1 MAGYIVKR
9 LLQVIPVFFGTTF
22 LIFVVVYALPGD
34 PIAALGG
41 GKQHLSPSVYNELR
55 QRYNLDDPLLV
66 QYGKYMLNLFQGNFG
81 TDFQGHEVS
90 AIIAR
95 NWPTSIILG
104 VTAWAMQVVVGIP
117 LGVWAALNRGKFAD
131 HLVGVVTTLA
141 FAVPV
146 FVVAYV
152 AQLVF
157 GVQLKWFPVAG
168 VSAGWPVAF
177 IVPAAALAIMGL
189 AATARLTRSSLI
201 ENLQSNYVRTAI
213 SKGMPQRRIIMNH
226 ALRNSLIPVVTFLGI
241 EFGGLMGGAIIIEGI
256 FNLPGLGNQI
266 FLAIGQQNG
275 PTVVGISTLLVIVF
289 LVVNLLVDV
298 LYAYLDPRIRHA

>member
-1 MAGYIVKR
+1 MAGYIFKR
-9 LLQVIPVFFGTTF
+9 LLQVIPVFLGTTF

-95 NWPTSIILG
+95 NWPTSIMLG
-104 VTAWAMQVVVGIP
+104 ATAWAMQVIVGIP
-117 LGVWAALNRGKFAD
+117 LGVWAALNRGRFPD
-131 HLVGVVTTLA
+131 HLVGIVTTLA

-152 AQLVF
+152 SQIAF

-201 ENLQSNYVRTAI
+201 ENLQSDYVRTAI
-213 SKGMPQRRIIMNH
+213 AKGMPRRRVVTNH

-241 EFGGLMGGAIIIEGI
+241 EFGALMGGAIIIEGI

>member
-9 LLQVIPVFFGTTF
+9 LLQVIPVFLGTTF

-95 NWPTSIILG
+95 NWPTSILLG
-104 VTAWAMQVVVGIP
+104 TTAWAMQVVVGIP
-117 LGVWAALNRGKFAD
+117 LGIWAALNRGRFPD
-131 HLVGVVTTLA
+131 HLVGIVTTLA

-152 AQLVF
+152 SQILF

-201 ENLQSNYVRTAI
+201 ENLGSDYVRTAI
-213 SKGMPQRRIIMNH
+213 AKGIPRRQVIMHH
-226 ALRNSLIPVVTFLGI
+226 AMRNSLIPVVTYLGI
-241 EFGGLMGGAIIIEGI
+241 EFGALMGGAIIIEGI

-289 LVVNLLVDV
+289 LIVNLIVDV

>member
-9 LLQVIPVFFGTTF
+9 LLQVIPVFLGTTF
-22 LIFVVVYALPGD
+22 LIFAVVYALPGD

-95 NWPTSIILG
+95 NWPTSILLG
-104 VTAWAMQVVVGIP
+104 TTAWAMQVVVGIP
-117 LGVWAALNRGKFAD
+117 LGIWAALNRGRFAD

-152 AQLVF
+152 SQILF

-201 ENLQSNYVRTAI
+201 ENLGSDYVRTAI
-213 SKGMPQRRIIMNH
+213 AKGIPRRQVIMNH
-226 ALRNSLIPVVTFLGI
+226 AMRNSLIPVVTYLGI
-241 EFGGLMGGAIIIEGI
+241 EFGALMGGAIIIEGI

-289 LVVNLLVDV
+289 LIVNLIVDV

>member
-9 LLQVIPVFFGTTF
+9 LLQVIPVFLGTTF

-95 NWPTSIILG
+95 NWPTSILLG
-104 VTAWAMQVVVGIP
+104 TTAWAMQVVVGIP
-117 LGVWAALNRGKFAD
+117 LGIWAALNRGRFPD
-131 HLVGVVTTLA
+131 HLVGIVTTLA

-152 AQLVF
+152 SQILF

-168 VSAGWPVAF
+168 VSAGWPIAF

-201 ENLQSNYVRTAI
+201 ENLGSDYVRTAI
-213 SKGMPQRRIIMNH
+213 AKGIPRRQVIMNH
-226 ALRNSLIPVVTFLGI
+226 AMRNSLIPVVTYLGI
-241 EFGGLMGGAIIIEGI
+241 EFGALMGGAIIIEGI

-289 LVVNLLVDV
+289 LVVNLIVDV

>member
-9 LLQVIPVFFGTTF
+9 LLQVIPVFLGTTF

-95 NWPTSIILG
+95 NWPTSILLG
-104 VTAWAMQVVVGIP
+104 TTAWAMQVVVGIP
-117 LGVWAALNRGKFAD
+117 LGIWAALNRGRFAD

-152 AQLVF
+152 SQILF

-201 ENLQSNYVRTAI
+201 ENLGSDYVRTAI
-213 SKGMPQRRIIMNH
+213 AKGIPRRQVIMNH
-226 ALRNSLIPVVTFLGI
+226 AMRNSLIPVVTYLGI
-241 EFGGLMGGAIIIEGI
+241 EFGALMGGAIIIEGI

-289 LVVNLLVDV
+289 LIVNLIVDV

>member
-41 GKQHLSPSVYNELR
+41 GKQHLSESVYNELR

-66 QYGKYMLNLFQGNFG
+66 QYGKYMFNLFQGNFG

-146 FVVAYV
+146 FVIAYV
-152 AQLVF
+152 AQLLF

>member
-9 LLQVIPVFFGTTF
+9 LLQVIPVFLGTTF

-95 NWPTSIILG
+95 NWPTSILLG
-104 VTAWAMQVVVGIP
+104 TTAWAMQVVVGIP
-117 LGVWAALNRGKFAD
+117 LGIWAALNRGRFAD

-152 AQLVF
+152 SQILF

-201 ENLQSNYVRTAI
+201 ENLGSDYVRTAI
-213 SKGMPQRRIIMNH
+213 AKGIPRRQVIMNH
-226 ALRNSLIPVVTFLGI
+226 AMRNSLIPVVTYLGI
-241 EFGGLMGGAIIIEGI
+241 EFGALMGGAIIIEGI

-289 LVVNLLVDV
+289 LIVNLIVDV
-298 LYAYLDPRIRHA
+298 LYAYLDPRIRNA

>member
-1 MAGYIVKR
+1 MIR
-9 LLQVIPVFFGTTF
+9 SQRW
-22 LIFVVVYALPGD
+22 
-34 PIAALGG
+34 GG
-41 GKQHLSPSVYNELR
+41 GKQHLSPSVYHELR

-66 QYGKYMLNLFQGNFG
+66 QYGKYMLNLAQGNFG

-95 NWPTSIILG
+95 NWPTSILLG
-104 VTAWAMQVVVGIP
+104 ATAWGMQVIIGIP
-117 LGVWAALNRGKFAD
+117 LGIWAALNRGRFPD
-131 HLVGVVTTLA
+131 YLVGVATTLA

-152 AQLVF
+152 SQIVF
-157 GVQLKWFPVAG
+157 GVHLKWFPVAG

-201 ENLQSNYVRTAI
+201 ENLKSEFVRTAI
-213 SKGMPQRRIIMNH
+213 AKGMPRRRVIVNH
-226 ALRNSLIPVVTFLGI
+226 ALRNSLIPVVTYLGI
-241 EFGGLMGGAIIIEGI
+241 EFGALMGGAIIIEGI

-289 LVVNLLVDV
+289 LVVNLVVDV

>member
-9 LLQVIPVFFGTTF
+9 LLQVIPVFLGTTF

-66 QYGKYMLNLFQGNFG
+66 QYGKYMLNLAQGNFG

-95 NWPTSIILG
+95 NWPTSILLG
-104 VTAWAMQVVVGIP
+104 TTAWALQVLIGIP
-117 LGVWAALNRGKFAD
+117 LGIWAALNRGKFPD
-131 HLVGVVTTLA
+131 HLVGIATTLA

-152 AQLVF
+152 SQIIF

-168 VSAGWPVAF
+168 VSAGWPVSF
-177 IVPAAALAIMGL
+177 IVPASALAIMGL
-189 AATARLTRSSLI
+189 AATARLTRTSLI
-201 ENLQSNYVRTAI
+201 ENMQSNYVTTAI
-213 SKGMPQRRIIMNH
+213 AKGVPRRKIVTHH

-241 EFGGLMGGAIIIEGI
+241 EFGALMGGAIIIEGI

-289 LVVNLLVDV
+289 LIVNLLVDV

>member
-9 LLQVIPVFFGTTF
+9 LLQVIPVFLGTTF

-95 NWPTSIILG
+95 NWPTSILLG
-104 VTAWAMQVVVGIP
+104 TTAWAMQVVVGIP
-117 LGVWAALNRGKFAD
+117 LGIWAALNRGRFPD
-131 HLVGVVTTLA
+131 HLVGIVTTLA

-152 AQLVF
+152 SQILF

-201 ENLQSNYVRTAI
+201 ENLGSDYVRTAI
-213 SKGMPQRRIIMNH
+213 AKGIPRRQVIMHH
-226 ALRNSLIPVVTFLGI
+226 AMRNSLIPVVTYLGI
-241 EFGGLMGGAIIIEGI
+241 EFGALMGGAIIIEGI

-289 LVVNLLVDV
+289 LVVNLIVDV
-298 LYAYLDPRIRHA
+298 LYAYLDPRIRHV

>member
-9 LLQVIPVFFGTTF
+9 LLQVIPVFLGTTF

-95 NWPTSIILG
+95 NWPTSILLG
-104 VTAWAMQVVVGIP
+104 ATAWAMQVVVGIP
-117 LGVWAALNRGKFAD
+117 LGIWAALNRGRFAD

-152 AQLVF
+152 SQILF

-201 ENLQSNYVRTAI
+201 ENLGSDYVRTAI
-213 SKGMPQRRIIMNH
+213 AKGIPRRQVIMNH
-226 ALRNSLIPVVTFLGI
+226 AMRNSLIPVVTYLGI
-241 EFGGLMGGAIIIEGI
+241 EFGALMGGAIIIEGI

-289 LVVNLLVDV
+289 LIVNLIVDV